1 MGDRG
6 SAAMGGDV
14 REHRAHAAA
23 LLAREARWPH
33 IGDVAFVPMFH
44 EDLEQA
50 IRLALKAD
58 RKACAQE
65 GERYEWDIC
74 TDRFLEGLAWREEM
88 TLKPARTRR
97 LASRTKVAETV

>member
-1 MGDRG
+1 MY
-6 SAAMGGDV
+6 GG
-14 REHRAHAAA
+14 RKRIGA
-23 LLAREARWPH
+23 L
-33 IGDVAFVPMFH
+33 H

-58 RKACAQE
+58 RKACAEE

-88 TLKPARTRR
+88 TLKPPRARW